1 MIKILE
7 RLTAPR
13 QEDEDK
19 RRGEE
24 NLNILLVFSIAGFII
39 INFIRLA
46 DAIWGE
52 GRGLP
57 FWTTLSM
64 LAFFVLLYRLNRRG
78 WRHLASWLTIAVFTL
93 PLLYCFLTWG
103 CDLPAALLL
112 AVIIIMLAGAILGTG
127 ALFGVSI
134 GISIFL
140 LSASVLNDLGLITV
154 DSSWRSIKHESADA
168 LAYSILL
175 SIITSLAWLFCR
187 GLARS
192 LKRARRSEELLQEE
206 RDSLEIKV
214 EARTRE
220 IRELEA
226 EKISRLYR
234 FAEFGRLSSGIFHDL
249 VNPLMAVS
257 LNLENMNEAT
267 KNPGANQIDNARQ
280 SLDEAL
286 IASRRMGGLI
296 ASIRKQIARESS
308 LKRFLAKEEIA
319 QVIQILGYKARKA
332 GVEISFNSS
341 SDGEIEGDPAKFGQ
355 IVANLIANAIEASE
369 DQNGGRVTVILKE
382 ENGNLEMEVSDN
394 GYGIKE
400 EDKGRIFE
408 AFFSTKSAAGQG
420 LGLGLSS
427 TKNMVEKD
435 FRGTIVFQSEPGKGT
450 SFLVCLPQNL
460 TKENEE

>member
-7 RLTAPR
+7 KLTAPR

-39 INFIRLA
+39 INLIRLA

-57 FWTTLSM
+57 FWATLGM
-64 LAFFVLLYRLNRRG
+64 LAFFLILYYLNHRG
-78 WRHLASWLTIAVFTL
+78 WKRLSSWLTIAVFAL
-93 PLLYCFLTWG
+93 PLIYCFLTWG

-127 ALFGVSI
+127 ALFGASI
-134 GISIFL
+134 TISIFL
-140 LSASVLNDLGLITV
+140 LSVSILNDFGLIAI
-154 DSSWRSIKHESADA
+154 DSSWRTIKHESADA
-168 LAYSILL
+168 LTYTILL
-175 SIITSLAWLFCR
+175 SIITALAWLFCR
-187 GLARS
+187 GLTRS
-192 LKRARRSEELLQEE
+192 LKRAHRSEELLQEE

-220 IRELEA
+220 LRELEA

-249 VNPLMAVS
+249 MNPLMAVS
-257 LNLENMNEAT
+257 LNLENMNEAA
-267 KNPGANQIDNARQ
+267 KHPGVNQIVNARQ
-280 SLDEAL
+280 SLEEAL

-296 ASIRKQIARESS
+296 TSIRKQIARESS
-308 LKRFLAKEEIA
+308 LKLFSPKEEIS
-319 QVIQILGYKARKA
+319 QIIRILGYKARKA
-332 GVEISFNSS
+332 GVEINFLPSS
-341 SDGEIEGDPAKFGQ
+341 EGQLQGDPAKFGQ
-355 IVANLIANAIEASE
+355 IVANLVANAIEASE
-369 DQNGGRVTVILKE
+369 KQGNGRVTITLKE
-382 ENGNLEMEVSDN
+382 KDKKLALKVEDN
-394 GYGIKE
+394 GSGIKE
-400 EDKGRIFE
+400 EDQGHIFE

-435 FRGTIVFQSEPGKGT
+435 FKGTIAFQSEPGQGT
-450 SFLVCLPQNL
+450 NFTVYLPQDY
-460 TKENEE
+460 TENS